1 MLNNKGS
8 VSILVIYYSMIMLLV
23 SIIINSLYLE
33 ASYFYQN
40 NKDRNS
46 FYEESL
52 IVKKVYEDYQNVN
65 YQSKN
70 LSIKSTYEVKNGDIN
85 LKIELISHQKKYYY
99 DVIYDEQCHRVLS
112 INKNEK
118 P

>member
-8 VSILVIYYSMIMLLV
+8 ISILVIYYSMIMLLV

-40 NKDRNS
+40 IKDRNL

-52 IVKKVYEDYQNVN
+52 IVKKVYDDYKNINFKNKQLQISGN
-65 YQSKN
+65 Y
-70 LSIKSTYEVKNGDIN
+70 LIKDNDVH
-85 LKIELISHQKKYYY
+85 LKVELIVNNKKYYY
-99 DVIYDEQCHRVLS
+99 DVVYDYICKRVISL
-112 INKNEK
+112 NKYDFN
-118 P
+118 